1 MFSTREEEKYLCSR
15 KLYNVAR
22 ISFNCINISFR
33 LQILSMGGNRL
44 TEVPSTL
51 GQLTA
56 LQALVL
62 CDNLLES
69 LPSSIA
75 NLKNLKSLFL
85 HKNRLRT
92 LPTEIITLKC
102 LTEVIKFI

>member
-1 MFSTREEEKYLCSR
+1 
-15 KLYNVAR
+15 
-22 ISFNCINISFR
+22 
-33 LQILSMGGNRL
+33 MGGNRL

-51 GQLTA
+51 GELMS
-56 LQALVL
+56 LQALIL
-62 CDNLLES
+62 CDNMLES

-75 NLKNLKSLFL
+75 KLTNLKSLLL

-102 LTEVIKFI
+102 LTEVMRNYIIRYSRRNKISEFTNLNTFLYVDEKLK